1 MPSAL
6 AKINIY
12 AFEANGFDADP
23 SELIVNTQE
32 YAMPR
37 LRVADHQFFASE
49 GSSITLGKNGK
60 LTLALQNFGSKTARN
75 VKLNFKLPNNVFTT
89 DVPEMTIDSIAPGDV
104 ATLDYGFL
112 VNKRFDGDS
121 IAVMVSVVKIPVLLI

>member
-1 MPSAL
+1 MRSRR
-6 AKINIY
+6 I
-12 AFEANGFDADP
+12 GFDADP

-60 LTLALQNFGSKTARN
+60 LTVALQNFGTQTARKVKVNFTLPKN
-75 VKLNFKLPNNVFTT
+75 VYTT
-89 DVPEMTIDSIAPGDV
+89 DTPEIIVDSIAPGDV
-104 ATLDYGFL
+104 AILDYGFW
-112 VNKRFDGDS
+112 
-121 IAVMVSVVKIPVLLI
+121 

>member
-1 MPSAL
+1 MPERVSLCSLPLRTKVKEMRIIYVSVWLSSRGYDQYFDGPRELDGGNIPAGKSKQYTFRYLAKKELPTSL

-37 LRVADHQFFASE
+37 LRIADHQFFASE
-49 GSSITLGKNGK
+49 GTSITLGK
-60 LTLALQNFGSKTARN
+60 TES
-75 VKLNFKLPNNVFTT
+75 
-89 DVPEMTIDSIAPGDV
+89 
-104 ATLDYGFL
+104 
-112 VNKRFDGDS
+112 
-121 IAVMVSVVKIPVLLI
+121 

>member
-75 VKLNFKLPNNVFTT
+75 VKLNSSCRIMCLQLMYLK
-89 DVPEMTIDSIAPGDV
+89 
-104 ATLDYGFL
+104 
-112 VNKRFDGDS
+112 
-121 IAVMVSVVKIPVLLI
+121 